1 MRISDWSSDVCSS
14 DLLPARAVAVFPVAA
29 LGLGEAV
36 TIRERLGIAPEKPQA
51 VEEIAHLGSPLA
63 IVRFVTCFP
72 WSSCGGL
79 GREPRYSARRTTDW
93 PAQRGWFGMGG
104 LCPGPGNPGP
114 GAL

>member
-1 MRISDWSSDVCSS
+1 MCNRHVALSISRGGAVHAVGGAHDCVV
-14 DLLPARAVAVFPVAA
+14 LPARAVAVFPVAA

-63 IVRFVTCFP
+63 IVRFVTRFP

-79 GREPRYSARRTTDW
+79 GREPRYSARSTERKS
-93 PAQRGWFGMGG
+93 GV
-104 LCPGPGNPGP
+104 
-114 GAL
+114 

>member
-79 GREPRYSARRTTDW
+79 GREPRYSARSTTAW
-93 PAQRGWFGMGG
+93 PAPGGWFQIGRASCWDRV
-104 LCPGPGNPGP
+104 CPYV
-114 GAL
+114 